1 MIALRAIVAFL
12 GGWRAAAFAVVAV
25 ALAATLWVQSSRL
38 SNAQSEIAGLNA
50 AVATYA
56 GAQTTNLATIDDLR
70 EANRRWAAAADA
82 RSKRADEAVAAVAAE
97 RDALA
102 AELER
107 IRRARRDVY
116 EADPNAA
123 SWGRTV
129 VPRVVA
135 DQLRH

>member
-1 MIALRAIVAFL
+1 MIALRAIAAFL
-12 GGWRAAAFAVVAV
+12 GGWRAAVFAAVVV

-38 SNAQSEIAGLNA
+38 SNAQSEIAGLTA

-82 RSKRADEAVAAVAAE
+82 RTKRADEAVAAVAAE

-123 SWGRTV
+123 LWGRTV